1 MSNTVWKS
9 TKKSWKCAENIIN
22 WSQCYSQTNTSNG
35 CVLICNLILD
45 FDILFFILDLDLIVF
60 LYVCI
65 SKTLIT
71 HQRSRQSFLQKQ
83 VQQRFFTKFIVTILI
98 SWCRFY
104 PSVWQFCTTSH
115 SLQWIWLLYI
125 FSSWCCLMTFFK
137 KGVESDSS
145 DDSVLWRWNKSKGE
159 KMIILLVV
167 FLRGALSSLWVR
179 GSIQSDEE
187 RNKLRISTSL
197 ASSCWK

>member
-1 MSNTVWKS
+1 MCYNLLSDFRFWYSIFHTW
-9 TKKSWKCAENIIN
+9 SWLCF
-22 WSQCYSQTNTSNG
+22 S
-35 CVLICNLILD
+35 
-45 FDILFFILDLDLIVF
+45 
-60 LYVCI
+60 VCI

-125 FSSWCCLMTFFK
+125 FSSWCCLMTFLK
-137 KGVESDSS
+137 RELNRIRLILSCDVGTNLKMK
-145 DDSVLWRWNKSKGE
+145 RW
-159 KMIILLVV
+159 L
-167 FLRGALSSLWVR
+167 FSSLCFWEVLYLHS
-179 GSIQSDEE
+179 GSEDQYSPMKSGT
-187 RNKLRISTSL
+187 NSGS
-197 ASSCWK
+197 APV

>member
-22 WSQCYSQTNTSNG
+22 WSQCYNQTNTSNG
-35 CVLICNLILD
+35 CVIIFYLILD
-45 FDILFFILDLDLIVF
+45 FDILFFILDLIVF

-71 HQRSRQSFLQKQ
+71 HQRSRQSLLQKQ
-83 VQQRFFTKFIVTILI
+83 VQQRFFTKFIVTIMI

-115 SLQWIWLLYI
+115 SLQWIWLWYI
-125 FSSWCCLMTFFK
+125 FSSWCCLMTFLK
-137 KGVESDSS
+137 RELNRIRLMILSRDVGTNLKMK
-145 DDSVLWRWNKSKGE
+145 RW
-159 KMIILLVV
+159 L
-167 FLRGALSSLWVR
+167 FSSLCFWEVLYLHS
-179 GSIQSDEE
+179 GSEDQY
-187 RNKLRISTSL
+187 SL
-197 ASSCWK
+197 MKSGTNSGSAPV

>member
-1 MSNTVWKS
+1 M
-9 TKKSWKCAENIIN
+9 
-22 WSQCYSQTNTSNG
+22 Q
-35 CVLICNLILD
+35 ILS
-45 FDILFFILDLDLIVF
+45 
-60 LYVCI
+60 I
-65 SKTLIT
+65 S
-71 HQRSRQSFLQKQ
+71 
-83 VQQRFFTKFIVTILI
+83 VTILYNQ
-98 SWCRFY
+98 S
-104 PSVWQFCTTSH
+104 QFTVDLAFIH
-115 SLQWIWLLYI
+115 I
-125 FSSWCCLMTFFK
+125 FILVLFNDIFK